1 MTGYRLSKR
10 SLSRLVGLHPAL
22 AFAVIEAIGITQVDF
37 GVIEGVRTI
46 ERQRELVAAGKS
58 KTLDSYHLYGLAV
71 DLVPYVG
78 GRYVWDDDAAFAAV
92 AGAMKQVIEAH
103 GLKIDW
109 GWDLWE
115 WDKPHWQMTGMKT
128 VYDVRRLRE
137 IAA

>member
-1 MTGYRLSKR
+1 VSYKLSER

-22 AFAVIEAIGITQVDF
+22 SFAVTEAIRVTPVDF

-46 ERQRELVAAGKS
+46 ERQRELVETGKS

-71 DLVPYVG
+71 DLVPYID
-78 GRYVWDDDAAFAAV
+78 GRYRWDDDTAFSAV
-92 AGAMKQVIEAH
+92 AGAMKQVIDTH

-109 GWDLWE
+109 GWELWQ

-128 VYDVRRLRE
+128 VYDVRRLE
-137 IAA
+137 AAV